1 MPFRGT
7 KCDGKKLNLSLMRL
21 LAVSFGK
28 GKSEGK
34 KENKVKKAKEKIPMP
49 KDKIRRC
56 QLAGR
61 LLTTARLHKLPQAGG
76 FASLLNHPSQPEY
89 IVCQLYKL
97 L

>member
-1 MPFRGT
+1 MPFRGS

-34 KENKVKKAKEKIPMP
+34 KENKIKKAKEKIPMP
-49 KDKIRRC
+49 KDKIRLC

-61 LLTTARLHKLPQAGG
+61 LLTTARLHKLPQAAGVC
-76 FASLLNHPSQPEY
+76 LPPEPSKPARVY
-89 IVCQLYKL
+89 RVPVL
-97 L
+97 